1 MAGRGDAPVQQ
12 EPNSKRYG
20 VAMVAILLLLV
31 ALLFVT
37 SGERESL
44 SPPESAVREVLAP
57 LERVFF
63 RVASEISGA
72 AHTVANL
79 RHLVR
84 ENDRLYLEIS
94 RLMAENARLEEYR
107 LENTR
112 LRKLLDFQAT
122 LDYPTCAAQIVGR
135 DPGNWLGTVTINKGT
150 RHGVRKNMAC
160 ATMEGLVGRVLS
172 TTPRTATVL
181 LILDP
186 RSAVG
191 GMVQRTRTLVLL
203 EGDPARPGL
212 CLVKSLTPECD
223 VQVGDRVLSSG
234 LGGVYPKGLV
244 IGEIVEVMPGKYGV
258 GRAAYLKP
266 AVDFARLEE
275 VLVITRSPE
284 PAGVPEEARAQTPGQ
299 SPEEA
304 AQQ

>member
-1 MAGRGDAPVQQ
+1 MQQ
-12 EPNSKRYG
+12 DHSGKRYG
-20 VAMVAILLLLV
+20 VVMAAILLLLV

-37 SGERESL
+37 SGEREML
-44 SPPESAVREVLAP
+44 SPPESAVREMLAP
-57 LERVFF
+57 LARVFF
-63 RVASEISGA
+63 RVAGEISGA
-72 AHTVANL
+72 VHTVANL

-112 LRKLLDFQAT
+112 LRRLLDFQAT
-122 LDYPTCAAQIVGR
+122 LDYPTTAAQIVAR

-150 RHGVRKNMAC
+150 RHGVRKNMTV

-191 GMVQRTRTLVLL
+191 GMVQRTRTLVLV
-203 EGDPARPGL
+203 EGDPSRPGL
-212 CLVKSLTPECD
+212 CRVKSLTPECD

-266 AVDFARLEE
+266 AVDFSRLEE
-275 VLVITRSPE
+275 VLVIIRGPE
-284 PAGVPEEARAQTPGQ
+284 PAGVPGEAHARTRGEP
-299 SPEEA
+299 PREA